1 MYWIYW
7 IKWRHIKHGD
17 PLIGSFF
24 FWGDFQTNICFYT
37 LKLQAYSETFIS
49 FFYFCSVIQGF
60 MIEKLFPLD
69 KNYILRQAQFVLEE
83 ELLEQMI
90 YELKRSYT
98 YLYNP
103 LQLMDQTYA
112 RILDS
117 FEFPTDRIR
126 MIYRQ
131 LCGIYRFKHGDNQLE
146 LLFDGKSHFEKFKED
161 WENSFINYVKELGN
175 HEQYVK
181 TMLRMTVL
189 YDTESRAE
197 WAENNCKAFI
207 NQYFDL
213 KIVKRQGE
221 LRMKVG

>member
-1 MYWIYW
+1 
-7 IKWRHIKHGD
+7 
-17 PLIGSFF
+17 
-24 FWGDFQTNICFYT
+24 
-37 LKLQAYSETFIS
+37 
-49 FFYFCSVIQGF
+49 

-146 LLFDGKSHFEKFKED
+146 LLFDGKSQFEKFKED